1 MTAKQQAQ
9 LDRHEKQIEDL
20 YKDVREIK
28 NMNLK
33 FMSMGKGL
41 IIAFV
46 VFQGASY
53 GVLSIIRPTVISG
66 LLGRNDFGIISGL
79 LAVGFVL
86 GSALAPLFGSL
97 VWQLGGY
104 DLVIFV
110 ALLLPAFSLVLMIA
124 AWRLKP

>member
-41 IIAFV
+41 ILAFV
-46 VFQGASY
+46 VMT
-53 GVLSIIRPTVISG
+53 TVDIG
-66 LLGRNDFGIISGL
+66 LGDLIMKL
-79 LAVGFVL
+79 L
-86 GSALAPLFGSL
+86 
-97 VWQLGGY
+97 
-104 DLVIFV
+104 
-110 ALLLPAFSLVLMIA
+110 
-124 AWRLKP
+124 